1 MMLTER
7 PYEEENENRNTY
19 SCLSRRRSQWGGG
32 IEDTGMFVWGM
43 NTRTHIES
51 YRKRKRLI
59 LN

>member
-1 MMLTER
+1 MKRKMKTEILILVCL
-7 PYEEENENRNTY
+7 EEEVN
-19 SCLSRRRSQWGGG
+19 GGVG